1 MDNVLSY
8 ARVEKNSVSLQ
19 PEKIPV
25 TDLASAV
32 IARISPRLAA
42 AGMDSQLYVAPEL
55 QAEAVTADMT
65 AVEQIVYNLA
75 DNAAK
80 YACFDG
86 SVLKV
91 ELARENRFLV
101 IRVEDEGK
109 GISDSLKGKLFRPFS
124 RSAEEAA
131 GKQPGVGLGL
141 ALSRELARSMG
152 GDLCLEESSHGC
164 RFALRI
170 PLSRA

>member
-1 MDNVLSY
+1 
-8 ARVEKNSVSLQ
+8 
-19 PEKIPV
+19 
-25 TDLASAV
+25 
-32 IARISPRLAA
+32 
-42 AGMDSQLYVAPEL
+42 MDSQLYVAPEL

-91 ELARENRFLV
+91 ELAREKRFLV

-109 GISDSLKGKLFRPFS
+109 GISDSLKGKLFRPF
-124 RSAEEAA
+124 
-131 GKQPGVGLGL
+131 P
-141 ALSRELARSMG
+141 
-152 GDLCLEESSHGC
+152 DLRRRLPEN
-164 RFALRI
+164 
-170 PLSRA
+170 SRAWGWGWLYPGNWREAWAETCAWKKVPTDAALPSGFPFPGHEGTGGPVPEKQNSLNQPSFRF